1 MCAGGDL
8 VSSYPSA
15 PARQPGGF
23 PRPRKVLSELDSE
36 YTKHE
41 AIPLNQS

>member
-8 VSSYPSA
+8 VSSYPSD
-15 PARQPGGF
+15 PTRQPGSF
-23 PRPRKVLSELDSE
+23 PQPLKLLLELSSE

-41 AIPLNQS
+41 AVPLNQS